1 MMLEGLA
8 QFHRRSVWIFEP
20 RRETAKLK
28 YIFPL
33 ITPSLVHEQHL
44 YPGTLSH
51 QWIPRGR
58 TQYGHSGGLSY
69 FKDVPYL
76 LGGSSSY
83 PHIITPAPCTAGL
96 VDLMTTSTDAQY
108 TVRKIKL
115 DLRIDDRRLKT
126 VHPIRMSG
134 RHYFA
139 NIMFDFSYFDRLAVH
154 RKLNT
159 FEVTIQIHKDGPE
172 RSVEHLYT
180 VAANLMTE
188 LEIVGRALV
197 PGGKSVQV
205 HPEPG
210 WAPELGIKYFK
221 FTVSKA

>member
-33 ITPSLVHEQHL
+33 ITPTLVHEQHL

-96 VDLMTTSTDAQY
+96 V
-108 TVRKIKL
+108 
-115 DLRIDDRRLKT
+115 
-126 VHPIRMSG
+126 RMSG